1 LITLKSKIMSSVL
14 VLKTSTPKARKT
26 HKCMFC
32 GGNIEIGEKYKRD
45 TCVFDGVLYDW
56 VTHNECAK
64 VASELEMYDDCDDGV
79 DEDAF
84 RENINEYV
92 YQNHYDEELG
102 DIAKDWQ
109 LPYHDLVK
117 KILNE
122 LKSK

>member
-1 LITLKSKIMSSVL
+1 MSSVL

-32 GGNIEIGEKYKRD
+32 GAKIEIGDKYDRS
-45 TCVFDGVLYDW
+45 TCVFDGNLYDW
-56 VTHNECAK
+56 ITHCECSK
-64 VASELEMYDDCDDGV
+64 VASILEMYDDCDDGV

-84 RENINEYV
+84 REYINEYV
-92 YQNHYDEELG
+92 YHNHYDNELD

-117 KILNE
+117 KILYE
-122 LKSK
+122 LNK